1 MHFYQQAG
9 FLVLGSR
16 LRRLGDNLIN
26 DVNAVYR
33 NQNIDFDAS
42 WFPVFY
48 ILSVEKE
55 VSINEIANELKTSH
69 SAVSQLVKSLIDK
82 GYFKSKRSNIDARQ
96 KAISFTAKGSKL
108 FFKIHPVWKALQQAM
123 EELFASEN
131 VLNLLTEA
139 EVRLTEQS
147 LLKRIEEKLSK

>member
-82 GYFKSKRSNIDARQ
+82 GYLKSKRSNIDARQ

-123 EELFASEN
+123 EELFPSEN

-147 LLKRIEEKLSK
+147 LLNRIEEKLSK